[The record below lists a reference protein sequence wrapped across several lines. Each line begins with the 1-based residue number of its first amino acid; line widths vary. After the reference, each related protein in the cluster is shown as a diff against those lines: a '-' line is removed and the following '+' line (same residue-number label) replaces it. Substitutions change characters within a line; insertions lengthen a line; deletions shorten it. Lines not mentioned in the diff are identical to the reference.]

1 MTRYKLTAIDLKLI
15 MDTCGFPDEFYSPDK
30 DKLANGIVVKAA
42 TTGNS
47 TTTSDT
53 CRIIGSNDFLATWI
67 PLFLTVLL
75 F

>member
-1 MTRYKLTAIDLKLI
+1 MAQPILTTTDLKLI
-15 MDTCGFPDEFYSPDK
+15 MDTCGFPDEAYSPDK

-47 TTTSDT
+47 TTTSDA
-53 CRIIGSNDFLATWI
+53 RRADGSDTLLALWL
-67 PLFLTVLL
+67 PLSLLFLS